1 MFKRKEVDSSSDC
14 SEVCTAKKLKVDSCV
29 EFKLFNVT
37 IRATPFYGFLG
48 MDDTCEAVSDDQE
61 KLDERMESGIT
72 VNNDD
77 DDDDDSDVETALSLS
92 LSLPHKA
99 EEDVAPIEAVP
110 LNVYNPNINV
120 EWTVRK
126 TLTKSDCD
134 HHQCRLLIGKWAME
148 NRIMPCLSESS
159 RLGITTPDGVR
170 IDVFDCDTRTQVGA
184 TLKKWKSTAN
194 YNLTDNWKRDFIIR
208 RELAV
213 GDVIGLCWDVQFH
226 RLLFSVLRR
235 HTRD

>member
-1 MFKRKEVDSSSDC
+1 
-14 SEVCTAKKLKVDSCV
+14 
-29 EFKLFNVT
+29 
-37 IRATPFYGFLG
+37 
-48 MDDTCEAVSDDQE
+48 
-61 KLDERMESGIT
+61 MESGLT

-77 DDDDDSDVETALSLS
+77 DDDDDVETALSLS
-92 LSLPHKA
+92 QSFPHNA
-99 EEDVAPIEAVP
+99 EEDVVPIEAVP

-120 EWTVRK
+120 EWTVTK

-134 HHQCRLLIGKWAME
+134 HHQCRLLIGKGAME
-148 NRIMPCLSESS
+148 NRIMPYLSESS
-159 RLGITTPDGVR
+159 RLGITSPDGVR

-184 TLKKWKSTAN
+184 TLKKWKSTGN

-213 GDVIGLCWDVQFH
+213 GDVVGLCWDVQFH

-235 HTRD
+235 H